1 MNHAVMRIIVSLM
14 LAAASMD
21 AVSEPLS
28 AQAQQLFVR
37 ATQSAKLSADTEMIP
52 TKDGRSFFLVREP
65 QALKGKPHKWIV
77 SLHGSN
83 GFATR
88 DLEIWGGFL
97 KGRDL
102 GIISLQWWFGGGEK
116 TEDYYSPFDI
126 YRELDLLMRSM
137 GIKPGDAMLEG
148 FSRGS
153 ANIYAIA
160 ALDINK
166 GQHYFSLFVA
176 NSGRASLD
184 YPPTRAV
191 ETGRFGDM
199 PYKGSRWITSCGERD
214 THPDRDG
221 CPGMRH
227 TGEWLKRL
235 GGDVAF
241 AIEDRNEGHGAF
253 HRNPQNA
260 NRALD
265 WFVRNPE

>member
-1 MNHAVMRIIVSLM
+1 MNHSVLRIIFACT
-14 LAAASMD
+14 LAAACLP
-21 AVSEPLS
+21 AASEPLS
-28 AQAQQLFVR
+28 GQAERLYERAAQEARL
-37 ATQSAKLSADTEMIP
+37 TGMNPEIIP
-52 TKDGRSFFLVREP
+52 TKDGRSFFLVWEP
-65 QALKGKPHKWIV
+65 QALRGKPHKWIV

-83 GFATR
+83 GFATK
-88 DLEIWGGFL
+88 DMEIWSPYL

-102 GIISLQWWFGGGEK
+102 GLISLQWWFGGGGR

-126 YRELDLLMRSM
+126 YREIDLLMRRI

-153 ANIYAIA
+153 ANIYAVA

-166 GQHYFSLFVA
+166 GQRYFSLFVA

-191 ETGRFGDM
+191 DTGKFGDM

-214 THPDRDG
+214 TNPDRDG
-221 CPGMRH
+221 CPGMRR
-227 TGEWLKRL
+227 TGEWLKKL
-235 GGDVAF
+235 GAEVAF
-241 AIEDRNEGHGAF
+241 AIEDSKEGHGAF

-265 WFVRNPE
+265 WFSK